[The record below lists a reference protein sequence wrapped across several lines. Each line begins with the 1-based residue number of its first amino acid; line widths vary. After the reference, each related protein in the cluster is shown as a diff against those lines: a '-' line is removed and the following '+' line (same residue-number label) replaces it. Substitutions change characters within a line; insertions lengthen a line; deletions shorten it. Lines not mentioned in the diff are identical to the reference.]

1 MKKWSIKRKI
11 IFWYT
16 LFLTILIGLDFAVI
30 QIFSSQTIDVQ
41 ASQAIQTATD
51 EVAGL
56 ISFEDGNVYLYGDD
70 DARFNFYHDGV
81 IFVIYSNDQI
91 AYGQLPSNFNT
102 NEPIEIGIVKDQV
115 YNGMDWLVYDV
126 QIQNN
131 YVLRGIYDISPLT
144 NSISQLILV
153 IGILSPTI
161 VVFSAVGGYFII
173 KRSFRPIKKIYST
186 AASIKDEEDYTKR
199 VPVDESKDEVHELA
213 VMVNQ
218 MLDRVENSINRE
230 KRFSSNVSHELRTP
244 LTVMLAQAE
253 YMLDKAKDNKTK
265 NEIETIISQINYMEK
280 IVTQLLDIT
289 RAKRLSKEEMDQ
301 IDMYE
306 LIKFTKDTFAK
317 YLEFKHITFNL
328 IEPGFNTTIDANQTM
343 MIRVFSN
350 LISNAIK
357 YNQENGSIT
366 IGFKKDDKQLVIDV
380 DDTGN
385 GISKDHLDKIFDPLY
400 RADESRTQND
410 YSIGLGLSL
419 VKEII
424 RQHNGNIQVESTPL
438 KGTRFTVSLP
448 FKTK

>member
-1 MKKWSIKRKI
+1 
-11 IFWYT
+11 
-16 LFLTILIGLDFAVI
+16 
-30 QIFSSQTIDVQ
+30 
-41 ASQAIQTATD
+41 
-51 EVAGL
+51 
-56 ISFEDGNVYLYGDD
+56 
-70 DARFNFYHDGV
+70 
-81 IFVIYSNDQI
+81 
-91 AYGQLPSNFNT
+91 
-102 NEPIEIGIVKDQV
+102 
-115 YNGMDWLVYDV
+115 
-126 QIQNN
+126 
-131 YVLRGIYDISPLT
+131 
-144 NSISQLILV
+144 V

-186 AASIKDEEDYTKR
+186 AASIKNEEDYTKR

-366 IGFKKDDKQLVIDV
+366 IGFKKDDQQLVIDV
-380 DDTGN
+380 DDTGK
-385 GISKDHLDKIFDPLY
+385 GISKDHLDKIFDPFY

-424 RQHNGNIQVESTPL
+424 RQHNGSIQVKSTPL